1 MQEASRTFLTE
12 NTAFSRKLAAILSAD
27 VEGYSR
33 LMSADEVGT
42 IETLTTY
49 RALMTRLVEQ
59 YRGRVVDSPGDNLL
73 TEFSSAMDAVQGAVE
88 IQRALT
94 LYNAELPIERQMRFR
109 IGINVGDIVVE
120 GDRLYG
126 DGINIAARIEGLAP
140 GGGICLSGT
149 VYDQVAHKLPLW
161 YEDLGRQVVKNID
174 KPVQVYRVQMETD
187 SHGVPVQSLN
197 QRGDSM
203 SNTAS
208 NTQDKRD
215 KLDKL
220 DKPAIAVLPF
230 TNMSGDPEQEYFS
243 DGITEDL
250 ITALSKLSG
259 LLVISRNSS
268 FFYKDKAV
276 KHAEIRRD
284 LKVEYFVEGSVRKA
298 GNRVRITAQLIDA
311 ATGYHVWAERY
322 DRDLQDI
329 FAVQDEVTQ
338 KIVDALAVKFTVGE
352 RTRHGQVST
361 SNLEAYDYYLRADT
375 AYQSI
380 TKETP
385 IVARQMYEQ
394 AIALDPHF
402 AAAYAAMS
410 TTYLMEWDQQWSED
424 PATLDRAEALAQKAI
439 QLDESL
445 SQAHSVLG
453 GVYAFKRQHDLAIAE
468 NEAAIRLDPN
478 NAAAHAWLAFALN
491 YADRAAETPALIDTA
506 MRLNPHYPAQ
516 YIFILGQAH
525 YVMRHPEEAM
535 ALFRRVLNRNPKHLS
550 AHSYLAILLSERGQ
564 LQESQAEVAAIL
576 HISPQYSLDVV
587 RERTLYTD
595 AAALDRYIEGL
606 RRAGLG

>member
-1 MQEASRTFLTE
+1 MQEADSTFFMQH
-12 NTAFSRKLAAILSAD
+12 TAFSRKLAAILSAD

-49 RALMTRLVEQ
+49 RELMTTLVEQ

-88 IQRALT
+88 IQRTLT
-94 LYNAELPIERQMRFR
+94 LHNAELPIERQMRFR

-126 DGINIAARIEGLAP
+126 DGINIAARIEGLAH

-187 SHGVPVQSLN
+187 PPNVPVQSLN
-197 QRGDSM
+197 KRGDSM
-203 SNTAS
+203 SNTSS
-208 NTQDKRD
+208 NTQDKQDKQD
-215 KLDKL
+215 KLGKPA
-220 DKPAIAVLPF
+220 KPAIAVLPF

-268 FFYKDKAV
+268 LFYKDKAV

-352 RTRHGQVST
+352 RTRRGHVST
-361 SNLEAYDYYLRADT
+361 SNLEAYDYYLRADI

-394 AIALDPHF
+394 AIALDPDF
-402 AAAYAAMS
+402 ASAYAAMS

-445 SQAHSVLG
+445 SQAHSVLRWS
-453 GVYAFKRQHDLAIAE
+453 VC
-468 NEAAIRLDPN
+468 
-478 NAAAHAWLAFALN
+478 
-491 YADRAAETPALIDTA
+491 
-506 MRLNPHYPAQ
+506 
-516 YIFILGQAH
+516 
-525 YVMRHPEEAM
+525 V
-535 ALFRRVLNRNPKHLS
+535 
-550 AHSYLAILLSERGQ
+550 
-564 LQESQAEVAAIL
+564 
-576 HISPQYSLDVV
+576 
-587 RERTLYTD
+587 
-595 AAALDRYIEGL
+595 
-606 RRAGLG
+606 